1 MRSDDSS
8 RPGDRRPGHAAWAI
22 GTAVLGRPA
31 YITTAAA
38 DALPGDRSVQA
49 MRRATFDVL
58 DAALA
63 AGVDWVDTA
72 RSYGR
77 AEEFVG
83 DWWRDRA
90 AADPEWL
97 SAAPTV
103 SSKWGYAYVGDWD
116 RDATVH
122 EVKEH
127 SAAQFRRQWELTERT
142 LPRLSLYQ
150 VHSLTTDSPLFEDGE
165 LLDALAGLRDSGV
178 AIGFTTTGTGQADTI
193 RKALDVERG
202 GARLFSAVQSTWNL
216 LETSVGD
223 ALALAS
229 RHELTVL
236 VKESLA
242 NGRLLTRPSAALQQI
257 AAAKDAT
264 LDAVALAVV
273 ARQPWVDR
281 VLLGAAGV
289 GQLTSN
295 VAAGA
300 VELDDEDV
308 SRLLADAQDPAEYW
322 ADRSRLAWT

>member
-1 MRSDDSS
+1 MRSDDSP
-8 RPGDRRPGHAAWAI
+8 RPVRRPAHAAWAI

-38 DALPGDRSVQA
+38 DVLPGDRSVES
-49 MRRATFDVL
+49 MRHATFDVL

-83 DWWRDRA
+83 DWWRARS
-90 AADPEWL
+90 AADPTWL
-97 SAAPTV
+97 DRAPTV

-116 RDATVH
+116 RDAAVH

-127 SAAQFRRQWELTERT
+127 SEVQFRRQWALTERT

-150 VHSLTTDSPLFEDGE
+150 VHSLTSDSPLFTDAG
-165 LLDALAGLRDSGV
+165 LLDALADLRDSGV

-193 RKALDVERG
+193 RKALDVERNG
-202 GARLFSAVQSTWNL
+202 GRLFSAVQATWNL
-216 LETSVGD
+216 LETSVGE
-223 ALALAS
+223 ALDFAS

-242 NGRLLTRPSAALQQI
+242 NGRLITRPPAALTEI
-257 AAAKDAT
+257 AAEHGAG

-289 GQLTSN
+289 EQL
-295 VAAGA
+295 AANLA
-300 VELDDEDV
+300 ADDVELADDEV
-308 SRLLADAQDPAEYW
+308 ERLLSAAQDPAEYW
-322 ADRSRLAWT
+322 DDRSRLAWA

>member
-1 MRSDDSS
+1 MRSDSS
-8 RPGDRRPGHAAWAI
+8 RTAARRPGHAAWAI

-31 YITTAAA
+31 YITTGAA
-38 DALPGDRSVQA
+38 DALPDDRSVDA
-49 MRRATFDVL
+49 MRQATFAVL

-83 DWWRDRA
+83 DWWRERS
-90 AADPEWL
+90 AADPEWVR
-97 SAAPTV
+97 SAPTV

-116 RDATVH
+116 RDAAVH

-127 SAAQFRRQWELTERT
+127 SAAQFRRQWALTEQT
-142 LPRLSLYQ
+142 LPRLALYQ
-150 VHSLTTDSPLFEDGE
+150 VHSLTTDSPLFDDDE
-165 LLDALAGLRDSGV
+165 LLDALAELRDSGV

-193 RKALDVERG
+193 GKALDVERQ

-216 LETSVGD
+216 METSVGD

-229 RHELTVL
+229 RNELTVL
-236 VKESLA
+236 IKESLA
-242 NGRLLTRPSAALQQI
+242 NGRLLSRPPKALREI
-257 AAAKDAT
+257 AADRGVT

-281 VLLGAAGV
+281 VLLGSAGV
-289 GQLTSN
+289 EQLASN
-295 VAAGA
+295 VAATS
-300 VELDDEDV
+300 VELDDSEVD
-308 SRLLADAQDPAEYW
+308 RLLATPQDPAEYW
-322 ADRSRLAWT
+322 ADRSALAWT

>member
-1 MRSDDSS
+1 MRSHSS
-8 RPGDRRPGHAAWAI
+8 SNRAPRPGHAAWAI

-31 YITTAAA
+31 YITTGAA
-38 DALPGDRSVQA
+38 DALPGDRSVDA
-49 MRRATFDVL
+49 MRQATFDVL

-83 DWWRDRA
+83 DWWRERA
-90 AADPEWL
+90 AADPEWVR
-97 SAAPTV
+97 SAPTV

-116 RDATVH
+116 RDAAVH

-127 SAAQFRRQWELTERT
+127 SAAQFRRQWALTERT
-142 LPRLSLYQ
+142 LPRLALYQ
-150 VHSLTTDSPLFEDGE
+150 VHSLTTDSPLFDDAE
-165 LLDALAGLRDSGV
+165 LLDALAELRDSGV

-193 RKALDVERG
+193 RKALDVERQ

-229 RHELTVL
+229 RNELTVL
-236 VKESLA
+236 IKESLA
-242 NGRLLTRPSAALQQI
+242 NGRLLSRPPRALREI
-257 AAAKDAT
+257 AGDRGVT

-281 VLLGAAGV
+281 VLLGSAGV
-289 GQLTSN
+289 EQLISN
-295 VAAGA
+295 VAADT
-300 VELDDEDV
+300 VELDDSDMD
-308 SRLLADAQDPAEYW
+308 RLLATPQDPAEYW
-322 ADRSRLAWT
+322 ADRSALAWT